1 MTQELLS
8 ALDVTNRIFRRSLR
22 GYDVAEVDEFL
33 DAVSDTIHIY
43 AERVRECE
51 STIAGL
57 REQMQE
63 YQNLR
68 DSMQEA
74 LIMAQKSAE
83 ERITAA
89 EQQARTI
96 LEDAR
101 SKGEVLVQQANS
113 EAEGIRR
120 EMKLLREKRGY
131 HDGGTPRLPRP
142 VRSPS
147 GSSGGGIRGCALCGE
162 PSFFFP
168 PLFSGAFGRFRR
180 LSSYPSTV
188 LIFRYMTKRNQR
200 AGLSDPLRFFCS
212 VNLRKPSQKLS
223 CENRLLPLQ

>member
-8 ALDVTNRIFRRSLR
+8 ALDVTNRVFRRSLR
-22 GYDVAEVDEFL
+22 GYDIAEVDEFL

-83 ERITAA
+83 ERIAAA
-89 EQQARTI
+89 EQQAQALI
-96 LEDAR
+96 GDAR
-101 SKGEVLVQQANS
+101 SRAENIVQQANGD
-113 EAEGIRR
+113 AEGIRR
-120 EMKLLREKRGY
+120 EMKVLREKKSTMLAELRGFLA
-131 HDGGTPRLPRP
+131 RFE
-142 VRSPS
+142 
-147 GSSGGGIRGCALCGE
+147 ALLENQGEDEE
-162 PSFFFP
+162 PSESAVRTEAS
-168 PLFSGAFGRFRR
+168 LFSSLPA
-180 LSSYPSTV
+180 SSEPAASD
-188 LIFRYMTKRNQR
+188 
-200 AGLSDPLRFFCS
+200 AGDSLKIPPRC
-212 VNLRKPSQKLS
+212 
-223 CENRLLPLQ
+223 

>member
-101 SKGEVLVQQANS
+101 SKGEALIQQANS

-120 EMKLLREKRGY
+120 EMKLLREKRGTMMGELRGFLARFGALLD
-131 HDGGTPRLPRP
+131 HQEEE
-142 VRSPS
+142 S
-147 GSSGGGIRGCALCGE
+147 GDMPHSES
-162 PSFFFP
+162 
-168 PLFSGAFGRFRR
+168 PLFSSLPSSPEPSGDSGDSLRIPPRF
-180 LSSYPSTV
+180 
-188 LIFRYMTKRNQR
+188 
-200 AGLSDPLRFFCS
+200 
-212 VNLRKPSQKLS
+212 
-223 CENRLLPLQ
+223 